1 MIIVSKVRQI
11 DTDVASFLQAMQ
23 IDESKKS
30 IAMVDVE
37 TNNPS
42 ASKFK
47 KLRIFDFA
55 YGMVNP
61 FDGQITGVE
70 SNLVY
75 EGMINPEVIEQTIEW
90 NKIKNASFNSY
101 YGVFNLLREQDW
113 WSERIASREE
123 ISQET
128 VVGAFQRTATEKL
141 YKIQNEH
148 LPEQKRIL
156 KVWETTQ
163 STWKTANKYRA
174 ERTADIAKMEV
185 AIKDLENWLQ
195 DTNNLNTLIQSGN
208 FLGNP
213 TYDSIMR
220 SVYTSLYT
228 EQYERASMQD
238 FRLDQKTF
246 RQIEQKMN
254 VSFSHNI
261 KRWGDTIYQFDNDLK
276 NNKDLLAITA
286 YNISHERNAIK
297 QMNRDFGISS
307 DMNVLDG
314 ERYRSICMQNMMGLL
329 TKKESEDIIKGLN
342 SYDPNFFIEGV
353 AESLRNTGKLET
365 RTFEAFY
372 EYIFDTK
379 GYKQTHT
386 AKGDVVDQSKALTEA
401 FQQHIIPYLE
411 GRK

>member
-141 YKIQNEH
+141 YKIQNKH